1 LHKYLALRTHFVIGF
16 WNNIPEQTA
25 DVSSAP
31 QTRYEIAYCVF
42 MRQPNDTAWTLVHGV
57 AAGVHHAWLE
67 NERANLVWEPQR
79 NACARLDQWRSLA
92 EAIYLGRWNQ
102 REAAHVIR
110 EQGWHYGP
118 RVEYETTEVAD
129 TGTVVADD

>member
-1 LHKYLALRTHFVIGF
+1 
-16 WNNIPEQTA
+16 
-25 DVSSAP
+25 
-31 QTRYEIAYCVF
+31 

-129 TGTVVADD
+129 TGTVVADATDGRYDRRTGGSRRPSCDFKSLL